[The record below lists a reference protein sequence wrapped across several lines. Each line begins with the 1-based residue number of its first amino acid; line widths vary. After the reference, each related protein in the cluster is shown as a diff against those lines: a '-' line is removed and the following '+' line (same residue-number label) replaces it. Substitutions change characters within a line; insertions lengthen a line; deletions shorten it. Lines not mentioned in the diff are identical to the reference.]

1 VGARLQVYETEGIT
15 VTFDPRLCIHAAE
28 CVRGLPKVFDP
39 TRRRWIQPEHAS
51 PDEVAAVVARCPT
64 GALHAHRP
72 GRPELAAGAAADAPA
87 AVTITASA
95 DGPLLVRGPVRV
107 LTSAGEVLREDD
119 RVALCRCGATGTP
132 PFCDGSHQR
141 VGFHPPV

>member
-64 GALHAHRP
+64 GALHAHPAGPSWRP
-72 GRPELAAGAAADAPA
+72 ARRPTRRP
-87 AVTITASA
+87 
-95 DGPLLVRGPVRV
+95 R
-107 LTSAGEVLREDD
+107 
-119 RVALCRCGATGTP
+119 
-132 PFCDGSHQR
+132 
-141 VGFHPPV
+141 